1 MDLACFFA
9 RFWGSNNASTCSTS
23 HQALLFTDMLKQE
36 APNVN
41 FTINRHEYTQGN
53 YFADG
58 GAIPLDVVVYED
70 HSLPIDSKTSDACCM
85 LEGHMEDVGIS
96 FGVFKAR
103 FHIVTWL
110 DYSFFSPSTQ
120 CDHVCMY
127 YSAQYDH

>member
-1 MDLACFFA
+1 
-9 RFWGSNNASTCSTS
+9 
-23 HQALLFTDMLKQE
+23 MLKQE

-70 HSLPIDSKTSDACCM
+70 HSLPIDSKTADAFLHARRAHGGCR
-85 LEGHMEDVGIS
+85 DIIW
-96 FGVFKAR
+96 GVFKAR
-103 FHIVTWL
+103 FHIVTRL
-110 DYSFFSPSTQ
+110 DHSFFSPSTQ